1 MDKHQDETLKNALA
15 EADKAV
21 YAAQLESNS
30 DNIGY
35 SHQAI
40 EKVEQALKDA
50 PANSSPTSD
59 EQHAKDTLRR
69 LKETQAAVNAIQND

>member
-1 MDKHQDETLKNALA
+1 MDKLKKLLE

-21 YAAQLESNS
+21 YASQLESNS

-50 PANSSPTSD
+50 PQNTSPTSD
-59 EQHAKDTLRR
+59 EQHAKDMLRR

>member
-1 MDKHQDETLKNALA
+1 MDKLKKLLE

-21 YAAQLESNS
+21 YASQLESNS

-50 PANSSPTSD
+50 PHNTSPTSD
-59 EQHAKDTLRR
+59 EQHAKDMLRR

>member
-1 MDKHQDETLKNALA
+1 MDQHQDKTLKKALE

-21 YAAQLESNS
+21 YASQLESNS

-40 EKVEQALKDA
+40 ERVEQALKGA
-50 PANSSPTSD
+50 PKNSSPTSD
-59 EQHAKDTLRR
+59 EQHAKDMLRR
-69 LKETQAAVNAIQND
+69 LKETQAAVNSLRND

>member
-1 MDKHQDETLKNALA
+1 MDQLKKALE

-21 YAAQLESNS
+21 TATQMESNS
-30 DNIGY
+30 DNVGY

-50 PANSSPTSD
+50 PENSSPTSE
-59 EQHAKDTLRR
+59 EQHAKDMLRR
-69 LKETQAAVNAIQND
+69 LKETQAAVDAIRND